1 MKLVLTHLLCFVI
14 LTLSSGYAST
24 PPGAGVLS
32 YPKAKTVEQV
42 DDYHGVKVADPYR
55 WLEDTDSADTH
66 GWVEEENKLTF
77 GYLEQIPYRKA
88 IRDRMM
94 KLWNFERFTV
104 PRQQGG
110 RYFYQHNNGLQN
122 QNVLL
127 VAESL
132 PAEPRQLLDP
142 NTLSSDGTVALAG
155 EAITDDGKLMAYGTA
170 ASGSD
175 WEEWHVRDVDTGKDL
190 PDLIKWVKFSGA
202 SWSKDGKG
210 FYYSRYDEPKGT
222 ALRDAN
228 YFQKLYYHALGTP
241 QSEDKLIYERPDNKE
256 LGFGGQVTND
266 GRYLVIFVWQGTSPK
281 NRLYYKDLTKP
292 DSEVV
297 KLLDGFD
304 AQYQFIDNDGPV
316 FWIQTDLDAPR
327 GKLIAI
333 DTQHPERAN
342 WKTLVEQ
349 SADKLEN
356 ASVVDN
362 LFLLGYLKDA
372 KTEVHVHDLQG
383 KFLRNVDLPGIG
395 TAEGFGGKRKD
406 KETFYSFTSFI
417 SPTTIYRYD
426 PAAGKSSVFKQ
437 PKVDFDATKY
447 ETKQVF
453 YHSKDGTRVPMFLT
467 YKKGLKLDGQ
477 NPTLLYALRRLRH
490 FADAR
495 VFHSHGG
502 LAGDGRDL
510 RAAEPARWWGVRRRL
525 ASCGDKGK
533 EAERV

>member
-1 MKLVLTHLLCFVI
+1 MKLAHTSAFCFVFLA
-14 LTLSSGYAST
+14 LTTYQLAAQD
-24 PPGAGVLS
+24 GAGVLA
-32 YPKAKTVEQV
+32 YPKPKTVEQV

-66 GWVEEENKLTF
+66 SWVEAENKLTF
-77 GYLEQIPYRKA
+77 GYLDQIPYRKA

-104 PRQQGG
+104 PQQQGG

-132 PAEPRQLLDP
+132 NAEPRELIDP
-142 NTLSSDGTVALAG
+142 NTLSSDGTVALGG
-155 EAITDDGKLMAYGTA
+155 EAFTDDGKLMAYGTA

-202 SWSKDGKG
+202 SWTKDGKG

-222 ALRDAN
+222 ALRDTN
-228 YFQKLYYHALGTP
+228 YFQKLYYHKLGTA

-256 LGFGGQVTND
+256 LGFGGSVTND
-266 GRYLVIFVWQGTSPK
+266 GHYLVIFVWQGTSPK

-297 KLLDGFD
+297 KLLDDFD
-304 AQYQFIDNDGPV
+304 AEYRFIDNDGPV
-316 FWIQTDLDAPR
+316 FWIRTDRDAPR

-333 DTQHPERAN
+333 DTRHAEKAN
-342 WKTLVEQ
+342 WKTVVDQ
-349 SADKLEN
+349 GADKLEDVN
-356 ASVVDN
+356 VVDN
-362 LFLLGYLKDA
+362 LFLIGYLKDA
-372 KTEVHVHDLQG
+372 KTEVRVHDLQG

-395 TAEGFGGKRKD
+395 TAAGFGGKRKD

-417 SPTTIYRYD
+417 SPTTIYR
-426 PAAGKSSVFKQ
+426 
-437 PKVDFDATKY
+437 
-447 ETKQVF
+447 
-453 YHSKDGTRVPMFLT
+453 
-467 YKKGLKLDGQ
+467 
-477 NPTLLYALRRLRH
+477 
-490 FADAR
+490 
-495 VFHSHGG
+495 
-502 LAGDGRDL
+502 
-510 RAAEPARWWGVRRRL
+510 
-525 ASCGDKGK
+525 
-533 EAERV
+533 